1 MTHRSG
7 WIAAVAA
14 AVCISAGT
22 AACGTTSTTVSRRPA
37 HGPLYG
43 LNRALRIGVKADQPG
58 IGMADESGTRFA
70 GLDIDIANEIAAAL
84 HDTPVFQPVTSAS
97 REELLKSHAIDLII
111 ASYSITE
118 ERLKEFDFAGPY
130 LIAQQDILVR
140 AGDTHITS
148 VNDLRNLVTCG
159 AAGSDSPRF
168 IALRF
173 GGNANMT
180 DAWSKK
186 HLYLVQGY
194 GDCLPLLLDK
204 TVDAVSTDNSI
215 LAGFANDPRY
225 RGKVRLL
232 GKPFTGNL
240 EKYGIALNKGDPADV
255 ALINKALT
263 GIIKDGTWERIVRKN
278 LGDAASLFLAPGD
291 IPSPPAGP

>member
-1 MTHRSG
+1 MTHRPG

-14 AVCISAGT
+14 ALCISAGT
-22 AACGTTSTTVSRRPA
+22 AACGTTSTAGSRPPA

-43 LNRALRIGVKADQPG
+43 LNRPLRIGVKADQPG
-58 IGMADESGTRFA
+58 IGLADESGTRFA
-70 GLDIDIANEIAAAL
+70 GLDIDIANQIAAAL
-84 HDTPVFQPVTSAS
+84 HDTAVFQPVTSAN
-97 REELLKSHAIDLII
+97 REDLLKSHAIDLII

-118 ERLKEFDFAGPY
+118 QRLNEFDFAGPY
-130 LIAQQDILVR
+130 LIAKQDILVR
-140 AGDTHITS
+140 AGDNRIAS
-148 VNDLRNLVTCG
+148 VDDLRNLITCG
-159 AAGSDSPRF
+159 AVGSDSPRL

-173 GGNANMT
+173 GGNASMT
-180 DAWSKK
+180 DPWSKK

-194 GDCLPLLLDK
+194 GDCLPLLLSK

-225 RGKVRLL
+225 RGKVHLL

-255 ALINKALT
+255 RLINAALT
-263 GIIKDGTWERIVRKN
+263 RIIKDGTWGGIVRKN
-278 LGDAASLFLAPGD
+278 LGEAAPLFLAPGD
-291 IPSPPAGP
+291 IPSPPASP